1 MKKSKLSILI
11 KVTDTLN
18 IASIQGDS
26 TSAFLITDSVWSAAN
41 FSSDFVGWP
50 SIFQENPNQNSF
62 IIRKMFPLFQKIQI
76 DSWLII

>member
-41 FSSDFVGWP
+41 FSSDFVG
-50 SIFQENPNQNSF
+50 
-62 IIRKMFPLFQKIQI
+62 
-76 DSWLII
+76 